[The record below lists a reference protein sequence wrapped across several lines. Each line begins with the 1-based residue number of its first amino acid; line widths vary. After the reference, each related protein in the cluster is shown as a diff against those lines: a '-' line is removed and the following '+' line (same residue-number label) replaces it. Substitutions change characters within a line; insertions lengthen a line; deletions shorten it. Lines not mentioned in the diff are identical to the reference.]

1 MSDGSQSNWAPD
13 PATAREGDPGAAPEP
28 AFASSAV
35 PFAGG
40 VTEHGLFGAV
50 VCPLIRPELKAALAN
65 LDLWEH
71 TLPPG
76 ETFPGRPDLP
86 RPMLVFSFNCGED
99 AEIRAQLT
107 DTFQRC
113 PNVQAAFSE
122 LIVHFCDL
130 PPEKDLYIRKP
141 KGRAP
146 KFGNKSGPNWQFYET
161 MRMMR
166 DKAQFVLLMEVDC
179 QPLHPGWL
187 RPLAQTCLRNSEAW
201 VIGAH
206 YSGASPL
213 PWHVARHIN
222 GNALYQVGSDGF
234 WAFIDDTLWPWMHD
248 YIATYDSDLAYDC
261 AWEMFLNREEM
272 AYGGHYDWIV
282 SRDILHRF
290 KLTDTIVNIG
300 GHAEQEGWY
309 AWTREDLLRRFAGAT
324 VVHGPITE
332 SYRHL
337 RGKVAVGR
345 PESDGVAETGPNW
358 LQFLSDAAERRYKRS
373 IWIPVHGF
381 RPGERI
387 SVHAAIDAGL
397 DHNALLEIH
406 DASGQVLTHDWLKG
420 GDSWT
425 DPRFE
430 LDLTD
435 GHSFLTLTISIP
447 NAAPAPGDVKVRDL
461 VVTLSNGHG
470 DSSRLHD
477 FFW

>member
-1 MSDGSQSNWAPD
+1 MSDGRQSNWPPETTMTMEDDPSAGPD
-13 PATAREGDPGAAPEP
+13 PYRASSIAPLAGGAA
-28 AFASSAV
+28 
-35 PFAGG
+35 
-40 VTEHGLFGAV
+40 EHGIFGAV
-50 VCPLIRPELKAALAN
+50 VCPLIQPELKTALAN
-65 LDLWEH
+65 MDLWERK
-71 TLPPG
+71 LPPG

-86 RPMLVFSFNCGED
+86 RPRLVFSFNCGED
-99 AEIRAQLT
+99 SHIRAQLT
-107 DTFQRC
+107 DMFRRC
-113 PNVQAAFSE
+113 RNLQAAFSE

-130 PPEKDLYIRKP
+130 PPEKDLYIRQP

-146 KFGNKSGPNWQFYET
+146 KLGNKSGPNWQFYES

-187 RPLAQTCLRNSEAW
+187 RPLAQTCQRNPEAW

-222 GNALYQVGSDGF
+222 GNALYQVGSDAF
-234 WAFIDDTLWPWMHD
+234 WAFIDDTLWPWMHH
-248 YIATYDSDLAYDC
+248 YIATYDPDLAYDC
-261 AWEMFLNREEM
+261 AWETFLNRDEM
-272 AYGGHYDWIV
+272 AHGGHFDWIV

-300 GHAEQEGWY
+300 GHAEQSGWY
-309 AWTREDLLRRFAGAT
+309 AWTRDDLLRRFAGAT
-324 VVHGPITE
+324 VVHGPVTE
-332 SYRHL
+332 SRRHV
-337 RGKVAVGR
+337 RGRLAVGKA
-345 PESDGVAETGPNW
+345 ESSGVAETGPNW
-358 LQFLSDAAERRYKRS
+358 LQFLHGAAERRYKRS
-373 IWIPVHGF
+373 IWIPVHGL

-387 SVHAAIDAGL
+387 SVHAAIDTGP
-397 DHNALLEIH
+397 DHSALLEIH
-406 DASGQVLTHDWLKG
+406 DTGGRSLAHAWLASA
-420 GDSWT
+420 DSWV
-425 DPRFE
+425 DPRLE

-447 NAAPAPGDVKVRDL
+447 NAEPAPGDVKVRDL

-470 DSSRLHD
+470 ASSRLHD